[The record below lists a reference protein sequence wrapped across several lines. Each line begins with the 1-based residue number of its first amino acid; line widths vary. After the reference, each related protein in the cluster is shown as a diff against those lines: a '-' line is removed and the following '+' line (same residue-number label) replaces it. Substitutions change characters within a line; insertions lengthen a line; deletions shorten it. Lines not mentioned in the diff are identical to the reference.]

1 MLYRVLIGVG
11 LFALGYYLGR
21 QVGRVEG
28 QMGGDFESLEG
39 EPEGAAGSADRNES

>member
-11 LFALGYYLGR
+11 LVALGYYIGR

-28 QMGGDFESLEG
+28 QMGQDVGPIQGDPLGDSR
-39 EPEGAAGSADRNES
+39 PADSNDS

>member
-28 QMGGDFESLEG
+28 QMGTGLESLEDDPDSVAGAEERG
-39 EPEGAAGSADRNES
+39 ES

>member
-21 QVGRVEG
+21 QVGRVEA

-39 EPEGAAGSADRNES
+39 EPDGVAGSVDRDDS

>member
-1 MLYRVLIGVG
+1 MLYRVMIGIG

-28 QMGGDFESLEG
+28 QMAGDLESLE
-39 EPEGAAGSADRNES
+39 EDSGALAGSADRGES